1 MDLING
7 IQNAVDYIETHITEE
22 LDYEAIARQA
32 CVSSTDFQRIFS
44 ILCGYSVGE
53 YIRSRRLALAGAE
66 LLSSNCRVID
76 VAVKYGYSSP
86 DSFAKAFF
94 KFHGVLP
101 SRVRKHA
108 ILKSFS
114 RLSVKLTLEG
124 GNVMNYFITEKDG
137 FKVVGRRRTT
147 PYGGGTWDVAR
158 KDGSIAQMEA
168 LGTGKPF
175 LGLCFG
181 FEEDGSNDYMVG
193 LEYETDLE
201 GLESFTY
208 PKASWV
214 VYNLSGKISDD
225 VLGNAWWYVKN
236 QLLPELNYQIAP
248 LPAIESYLEW
258 DKEKNQCKVEIQ
270 IPLICQCIC
279 RHTRGISLERKPG
292 WKAPFYLPFIFT
304 R

>member
-7 IQNAVDYIETHITEE
+7 IQNAVDYIEAHLTEE
-22 LDYEAIARQA
+22 LDYEAIARRA
-32 CVSSTDFQRIFS
+32 CVSSSDFQRIFN

-53 YIRSRRLALAGAE
+53 YIRSRRLAMAGAE
-66 LLSSNCRVID
+66 LVSSNCRVID

-86 DSFAKAFF
+86 DSFAKAFHR
-94 KFHGVLP
+94 FHGVLP
-101 SRVRKHA
+101 SRVREDA
-108 ILKSFS
+108 VLKSFS

-124 GNVMNYFITEKDG
+124 GNIMNYFITEKEG
-137 FKVVGRRRTT
+137 FKVVGRRRIA
-147 PYGGGTWDVAR
+147 PYGGGTWDIAR

-181 FEEDGSNDYMVG
+181 FGEDGSNDYMVG
-193 LEYETDLE
+193 LAYETDLE

-236 QLLPELNYQIAP
+236 QLLPELNYEIAP
-248 LPAIESYLEW
+248 LPTIESYIEW
-258 DKEKNQCKVEIQ
+258 DNENNQCKVEIQ
-270 IPLICQCIC
+270 IP
-279 RHTRGISLERKPG
+279 
-292 WKAPFYLPFIFT
+292 FI
-304 R
+304 RR